1 MKPTKRIR
9 LSVVVQLGI
18 LAFLIMVAINYQSLD
33 DDYTLATYKPTA
45 QVTGLESRV
54 TLTRRATA
62 ILDRTLPQF
71 DSKSVFNT
79 DCDTQPHELEL
90 GCFYRGRIFVLTI
103 DNKSLAPEMDVVA
116 SHELLHAVWSGMS
129 SGERESLGNELE
141 RVYAGIKDPDLQ
153 ARMQGYAKSEPGE
166 EANELH
172 SILGTEVANLS
183 PILEA
188 HYAKYFAN
196 RQQIVKEHANYQSV
210 FDTRRSELEAELV
223 NIRDEKG
230 QLAVINRQLEN
241 YRTSNQISSY
251 NQLVPRQ
258 NQMVDTINSQIS
270 TYQAGVD
277 EYNALSKSLDSQ
289 QITDTE
295 TSAQ

>member
-1 MKPTKRIR
+1 MKSTKRIR
-9 LSVVVQLGI
+9 ASVVVQLGI
-18 LAFLIMVAINYQSLD
+18 VGILIIAAINYQALD

-45 QVTGLESRV
+45 QVRGLESRV
-54 TLTRRATA
+54 ALTRSATA
-62 ILDRTLPQF
+62 ILDRSQPQF
-71 DSKSVFNT
+71 DSKVVFNA

-103 DNKSLAPEMDVVA
+103 DNASLAPEMDVVA
-116 SHELLHAVWSGMS
+116 SHELLHAVWSGM
-129 SGERESLGNELE
+129 GPAERDSLGKELE
-141 RVYAGIKDPDLQ
+141 RVYAGLTDPDLR

-172 SILGTEVANLS
+172 SILGTEIAQLS
-183 PILEA
+183 PTLEA
-188 HYAKYFAN
+188 HYAKYFVN
-196 RQQIVKEHANYQSV
+196 RMQVVKEHGNYQSV
-210 FDTRRSELEAELV
+210 FDSRRSELEAELAA
-223 NIRDEKG
+223 IRNEKG
-230 QLAVINRQLEN
+230 QLAVINHQLET
-241 YRTSNQISSY
+241 YRTSGQISNY

-258 NQMVDTINSQIS
+258 NQMVDGINSQIS
-270 TYQAGVD
+270 TYRAGVD